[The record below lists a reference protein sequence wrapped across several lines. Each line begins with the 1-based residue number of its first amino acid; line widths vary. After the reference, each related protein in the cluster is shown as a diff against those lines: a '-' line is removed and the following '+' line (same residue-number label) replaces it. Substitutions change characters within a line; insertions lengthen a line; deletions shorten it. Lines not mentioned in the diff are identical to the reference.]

1 MNKLNSSVLDRIS
14 ENNNEY
20 RAKLRSLNNQ
30 IEEKVTSLVGELVTL
45 SNYVIDF
52 SKTINASKEE
62 LSNPLTRLVE
72 NYVIKDL
79 RGVETV
85 NEQFV
90 DKINDRLAESDIAN
104 DEDKENFINS
114 LDNLLNNKYLEIVK
128 IKRVNFTLGDGKNR
142 EVEEKF
148 ENFENYIKTYQNV
161 NIEALTSTIDKYKA
175 LIYSLI
181 SDTLTDISNLYL
193 NNFADGIKEAL
204 DTSIK
209 FDNKVAN
216 ESAFTPF
223 TPEVNESSD
232 IKLPS
237 IPSISDVKE
246 EVSPVFVPNSDNN
259 LESND
264 IELPEIPSIHSIDN
278 QIKHE
283 DVKPMDVPNN
293 EPVMANKPEK
303 KQYDVEEILKIAKS
317 PIVTMEDKKEE
328 EKKDSFVSVEPI
340 SFKEEKESATLEFD
354 EAELVDELIRRLS
367 NRLAKINE
375 RSEKFESDKKQLE
388 DDESFVNS
396 LIDSSNKK
404 QKELDEFELELNK
417 KEEELELKQKE
428 LNKKINDV
436 LPFANAVMNMQKES

>member
-1 MNKLNSSVLDRIS
+1 MNKLSSSVLDRIS

-20 RAKLRSLNNQ
+20 RTKLRSLSNQ

-52 SKTINASKEE
+52 SKTINVSKEQ
-62 LSNPLTRLVE
+62 LSNPLVSLVE

-85 NEQFV
+85 NEQFI
-90 DKINDRLAESDIAN
+90 DKINDRLSESDITN
-104 DEDKENFINS
+104 EDDKENFINS

-128 IKRVNFTLGDGKNR
+128 IKRVNFTLGDGKNK

-148 ENFENYIKTYQNV
+148 ENFENYIREYQNV
-161 NIEALTSTIDKYKA
+161 NLEVLINTIDKYKS
-175 LIYSLI
+175 LIYSIIL
-181 SDTLTDISNLYL
+181 DTLNDISNLYL
-193 NNFADGIKEAL
+193 NNFASGIKEAL
-204 DTSIK
+204 DISIK
-209 FDNKVAN
+209 FDNNTNNSNVFAPLN
-216 ESAFTPF
+216 
-223 TPEVNESSD
+223 D
-232 IKLPS
+232 INNDIELPS
-237 IPSISDVKE
+237 IPSINDIKE
-246 EVSPVFVPNSDNN
+246 EQISNFNTN

-264 IELPEIPSIHSIDN
+264 IELPSIPTIPSIDE
-278 QIKHE
+278 QMQV
-283 DVKPMDVPNN
+283 DVKPMDIPNV
-293 EPVMANKPEK
+293 EPVSLNKPEK

-317 PIVTMEDKKEE
+317 PIVTMEDRKEE
-328 EKKDSFVSVEPI
+328 EKKDAFVSVDPI
-340 SFKEEKESATLEFD
+340 SFKEEKESVTPEFD
-354 EAELVDELIRRLS
+354 EAELVDELIKRLS
-367 NRLAKINE
+367 NRLSKINE
-375 RSEKFESDKKQLE
+375 RQEKYESDKKQLE

>member
-90 DKINDRLAESDIAN
+90 DKINDRLAESDITN

-148 ENFENYIKTYQNV
+148 ENFENYIRNYQNV
-161 NIEALTSTIDKYKA
+161 NIEALASTIDKYKA

-232 IKLPS
+232 IELPS

-246 EVSPVFVPNSDNN
+246 EVAPAFVPNFDNN

-264 IELPEIPSIHSIDN
+264 IELPEIPSIPSIDN
-278 QIKHE
+278 QIRHD

-293 EPVMANKPEK
+293 EPVTVNKPEK

-317 PIVTMEDKKEE
+317 PIVTMEDKKEA
-328 EKKDSFVSVEPI
+328 EKKEPFVSVEPI

>member
-278 QIKHE
+278 QIKHD

-293 EPVMANKPEK
+293 EPITLNKSEK

-317 PIVTMEDKKEE
+317 PIVNMEDKKEA
-328 EKKDSFVSVEPI
+328 EKKEPFVSVEPI

-375 RSEKFESDKKQLE
+375 RSEKYESDKKQLE

>member
-193 NNFADGIKEAL
+193 NNFANGIKEAL

-278 QIKHE
+278 QIKHD

-293 EPVMANKPEK
+293 KPITLNKSEK

-317 PIVTMEDKKEE
+317 PIVTMEDKKEAE
-328 EKKDSFVSVEPI
+328 NKESFVSVEPI

-354 EAELVDELIRRLS
+354 ESELVDELIRRLS

-375 RSEKFESDKKQLE
+375 RSEKYESDKKQLE

>member
-246 EVSPVFVPNSDNN
+246 EVSPVFVPNFDNN
-259 LESND
+259 IESND

-278 QIKHE
+278 QIKHD

>member
-1 MNKLNSSVLDRIS
+1 M
-14 ENNNEY
+14 
-20 RAKLRSLNNQ
+20 
-30 IEEKVTSLVGELVTL
+30 
-45 SNYVIDF
+45 
-52 SKTINASKEE
+52 
-62 LSNPLTRLVE
+62 
-72 NYVIKDL
+72 
-79 RGVETV
+79 
-85 NEQFV
+85 
-90 DKINDRLAESDIAN
+90 
-104 DEDKENFINS
+104 
-114 LDNLLNNKYLEIVK
+114 
-128 IKRVNFTLGDGKNR
+128 GDGKNR

-193 NNFADGIKEAL
+193 NNFADGIKESL

-278 QIKHE
+278 QIKHD

-293 EPVMANKPEK
+293 EPITLNKSEK

-317 PIVTMEDKKEE
+317 PIVTMEDKKEA
-328 EKKDSFVSVEPI
+328 EKKESFVSVEPI

-375 RSEKFESDKKQLE
+375 RSEKYESDKKQLE

-417 KEEELELKQKE
+417 KEKELELKQKE

>member
-264 IELPEIPSIHSIDN
+264 IELPEIPSIQSIDN
-278 QIKHE
+278 QIKHD

-293 EPVMANKPEK
+293 EPITLNKSEK

-317 PIVTMEDKKEE
+317 PIVTMEDKKEA
-328 EKKDSFVSVEPI
+328 EKKEPFVSVEPI

-375 RSEKFESDKKQLE
+375 RSEKYESDKKQLE

-428 LNKKINDV
+428 LNKKITDV

>member
-1 MNKLNSSVLDRIS
+1 MNKLSSSVLDRIS

-20 RAKLRSLNNQ
+20 RTKLRSLSNQ

-52 SKTINASKEE
+52 SKTINVSKEQ
-62 LSNPLTRLVE
+62 LSNPLVSLVE

-85 NEQFV
+85 NEQFI
-90 DKINDRLAESDIAN
+90 DKINDRLSESDITN
-104 DEDKENFINS
+104 EDDKVNFINS

-128 IKRVNFTLGDGKNR
+128 IKRVNFTLGDGKNK

-148 ENFENYIKTYQNV
+148 ENFENYIREYQNV
-161 NIEALTSTIDKYKA
+161 NMEVLINTIDKYKS
-175 LIYSLI
+175 LIYSIIL
-181 SDTLTDISNLYL
+181 DTLNDISNLYL
-193 NNFADGIKEAL
+193 NNFASGIKEAL
-204 DTSIK
+204 DISIK
-209 FDNKVAN
+209 FDNNTNNSNVFAPLN
-216 ESAFTPF
+216 
-223 TPEVNESSD
+223 D
-232 IKLPS
+232 INNDIELPS
-237 IPSISDVKE
+237 IPSINDIKE
-246 EVSPVFVPNSDNN
+246 EQISNFNTN

-264 IELPEIPSIHSIDN
+264 IELPSIPTIPSIGE
-278 QIKHE
+278 QMQV
-283 DVKPMDVPNN
+283 DVKPMDIPNV
-293 EPVMANKPEK
+293 EPVTLNKPEK

-328 EKKDSFVSVEPI
+328 EKKDTFVSVDPI
-340 SFKEEKESATLEFD
+340 SFKEEKESVTPEFD
-354 EAELVDELIRRLS
+354 EAELVDELIKRLS
-367 NRLAKINE
+367 NRLSKINE
-375 RSEKFESDKKQLE
+375 RQEKYESDKKQLE

>member
-278 QIKHE
+278 QIKHD

-293 EPVMANKPEK
+293 EPITLNKSEK

-317 PIVTMEDKKEE
+317 PIVTMEDKKEAV
-328 EKKDSFVSVEPI
+328 KKEPFVSVEPI

-375 RSEKFESDKKQLE
+375 RSEKYESDKKQLE